1 MARKNTPEKEA
12 GMRHSIML
20 TFSFLWV
27 KRKTVAGILHCHVT
41 AFSAFHDFFP
51 GAGLFISDV
60 FPSQEF

>member
-1 MARKNTPEKEA
+1 MASKNTLDKEA

-20 TFSFLWV
+20 TSSFLWGE
-27 KRKTVAGILHCHVT
+27 KKTFADILHCHVT